1 MKVFT
6 SGVGNG
12 SDIAVYQR
20 KHPFRPFDGSNEP
33 RIYCAPM
40 AGPERGDAWAGMG
53 IGWAITSTL
62 VAGMVVWGGI
72 GLLVDRLVGTS
83 HVFLAIGVILG
94 AAGGTYIVYL
104 RYGKGEG

>member
-1 MKVFT
+1 LSET
-6 SGVGNG
+6 GL
-12 SDIAVYQR
+12 YLR
-20 KHPFRPFDGSNEP
+20 KRAFSPFDGSKEP

-62 VAGMVVWGGI
+62 VAGMLVWGGI

-83 HVFLAIGVILG
+83 HVFLALGVVLG

>member
-1 MKVFT
+1 M
-6 SGVGNG
+6 
-12 SDIAVYQR
+12 AVYLR
-20 KHPFRPFDGSNEP
+20 KQPPSAFDGAKEP

-53 IGWAITSTL
+53 TGWTITSTL
-62 VAGMVVWGGI
+62 IAGMLVWGGL

-83 HVFLAIGVILG
+83 RVFLAIGVILG
-94 AAGGTYIVYL
+94 AVGGTYIVYL

>member
-1 MKVFT
+1 M
-6 SGVGNG
+6 
-12 SDIAVYQR
+12 AVYLR
-20 KHPFRPFDGSNEP
+20 KQAPSAFDVPKEP
-33 RIYCAPM
+33 RIYCAAM

-53 IGWAITSTL
+53 VGWAITSTL
-62 VAGMVVWGGI
+62 VAGMLVWGGV